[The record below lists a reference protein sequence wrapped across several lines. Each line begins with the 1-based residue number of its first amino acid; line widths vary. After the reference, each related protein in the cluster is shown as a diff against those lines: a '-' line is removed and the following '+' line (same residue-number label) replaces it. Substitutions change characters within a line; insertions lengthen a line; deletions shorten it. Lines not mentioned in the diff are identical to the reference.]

1 MEFIDTHSHIY
12 DTAFDEDRQEVIKR
26 CKAAGLISLVLP
38 AIDKSTY
45 DAQMDALSSMEGYA
59 SGAMGL
65 HPTSVGASWK
75 EELDFAV
82 GKIEEGSWCAIGEI
96 GLDTYWSSDFI
107 EEQLEVLKV
116 QLDMALRM
124 NLPVILH
131 VRNAM
136 DRTIDVLRG
145 KKGLRGVFHA
155 FSGSFESYKEI
166 MRLGDFKIG
175 IGGVLTYRNAGVAS
189 VLEQVPLQD
198 IVLETDCPY
207 LSPVPYRGRR
217 NESSYIP
224 VIASKVQSIKGCSI
238 EEVAEVTTANARE
251 LFGI

>member
-12 DTAFDEDRQEVIKR
+12 DTAFDEDRQEVIQR
-26 CKAAGLISLVLP
+26 CKAAGLRSLVLP
-38 AIDKSTY
+38 AIDMSTY

-59 SGAMGL
+59 FGAMGL
-65 HPTSVGASWK
+65 HPTSVGANWK
-75 EELDFAV
+75 EELDFAA
-82 GKIEEGSWCAIGEI
+82 GKIEEGSWCAVGEI

-107 EEQLEVLKV
+107 EEQLEVLRV
-116 QLDMALRM
+116 QLNLALRM

-136 DRTIDVLRG
+136 DRTIDVLREI
-145 KKGLRGVFHA
+145 KGLRGVFHA
-155 FSGSFESYKEI
+155 FSGSLESYKEI
-166 MRLGDFKIG
+166 RRLGDFKIG

-189 VLEQVPLQD
+189 VLEQVPLQE

-238 EEVAEVTTANARE
+238 EEVAEITTENARK

>member
-26 CKAAGLISLVLP
+26 CKVAGLCSLVLP
-38 AIDKSTY
+38 AIDMSTY

-59 SGAMGL
+59 FGAMGL
-65 HPTSVGASWK
+65 HPTSVGANWRK
-75 EELDFAV
+75 ELDFAV
-82 GKIEEGSWCAIGEI
+82 GRIEDGFWCAIGEV
-96 GLDTYWSSDFI
+96 GLDTYWSSEFI
-107 EEQLEVLKV
+107 NEQLEVLKV
-116 QLDMALRM
+116 QLNLALRL

-136 DRTIDVLRG
+136 DRTIELIRG
-145 KKGLRGVFHA
+145 IKGLRGVFHA
-155 FSGSFESYKEI
+155 FSGSLESYKEI
-166 MRLGDFKIG
+166 KRLGDFKVG
-175 IGGVLTYRNAGVAS
+175 IGGVLTYKNAGVAS

-207 LSPVPYRGRR
+207 LSPVPYRGKR

-224 VIASKVQSIKGCSI
+224 VIASKVQAIKGCSI
-238 EEVAEVTTANARE
+238 EEVAEVTTENARK
-251 LFGI
+251 LFGF

>member
-12 DTAFDEDRQEVIKR
+12 DTAFDGDRQDVLAR
-26 CKAAGLISLVLP
+26 CKAAGLRSLVLP
-38 AIDKSTY
+38 AIDMSSY
-45 DAQMDALSSMEGYA
+45 DAQMAALSSMEGYA
-59 SGAMGL
+59 FGAMGL
-65 HPTSVGASWK
+65 HPTSVGANWR

-82 GKIEEGSWCAIGEI
+82 GKIEEGSWCAVGEI
-96 GLDTYWSSDFI
+96 GLDTYWSSEFI
-107 EEQLEVLKV
+107 DEQTETLKV
-116 QLDMALRM
+116 QLNLALRL

-136 DRTIDVLRG
+136 DRTLEIIRG
-145 KKGLRGVFHA
+145 IKGLRGVFHA
-155 FSGSFESYKEI
+155 FSGSLESYREI
-166 MRLGDFKIG
+166 CRIGDFKLG

-189 VLEQVPLQD
+189 VLEQVPLRD

-207 LSPVPYRGRR
+207 LSPVPYRGKR

-238 EEVAEVTTANARE
+238 EEVAEITTENARK